1 MSVLTKLKLN
11 NKSVKMKILNR
22 ITLIKGLAGLLKIA
36 SCFRFSFK
44 SQNEGNSGVFN
55 PVNILIRII
64 RFKNF

>member
-22 ITLIKGLAGLLKIA
+22 ITLIKGLAGLLK
-36 SCFRFSFK
+36 SFK
-44 SQNEGNSGVFN
+44 SQNEGDSGVFN